1 MRHRGLAATALAVL
15 AVTASAGCVNDDD
28 AQSPTAAAKPLGHE
42 SAGASVQF
50 ADCGDWRNGTH
61 AERLA
66 TIEQLRGHL
75 TPGRSETAASPLSD
89 QRAYEVFDRACAP
102 EYASSFRLYKLYVR
116 AQGFAPL
123 SE

>member
-1 MRHRGLAATALAVL
+1 MASRRLAAAALSAMTAA
-15 AVTASAGCVNDDD
+15 AGCGDDGN
-28 AQSPTAAAKPLGHE
+28 ARSAPIAKPLGQE

-50 ADCGDWRNGTH
+50 ADCGDWRHGTH

-75 TPGRSETAASPLSD
+75 TPGRSRTAESPLSD
-89 QRAYEVFDRACAP
+89 QRSYEVFERACAP
-102 EYASSFRLYKLYVR
+102 DYASSFRLYKLYGR

-123 SE
+123 SD